1 MYVGA
6 CICMCRC
13 VRSCGPARLHVLCV
27 CVCVCVCVL
36 CFVFLLLLLL
46 LFCFGITDDD
56 GVILPILP
64 KSAISHSSYMYATRG
79 QRSQDRGRLSR
90 ILSALTSQGVE
101 GLQFIRS
108 H

>member
-1 MYVGA
+1 MYVSLCA
-6 CICMCRC
+6 FMRT
-13 VRSCGPARLHVLCV
+13 SALARTLCV
-27 CVCVCVCVL
+27 CVCVCVF
-36 CFVFLLLLLL
+36 CFVFLLLLL
-46 LFCFGITDDD
+46 LFCFGITNDD
-56 GVILPILP
+56 GVILPILL